1 MDKKVSIILPS
12 YNEKEN
18 IIELIEQILD
28 VFRKEQI
35 EPEIIVVDDN
45 SPDATADVV
54 TEKFGKQNRIN
65 PALSASQEDSSVG
78 KGGVKVIIRKQERS
92 KASAILTGLLNSSF
106 PVVVIMDANL
116 NHDPH
121 DLPRLLKTFTDF
133 NPALSVSQEDSS
145 VGKGGVD
152 LIAGSRYVSGN
163 KSGVSPSGFAL
174 PCCGEDKDAP
184 KEKPEGFIA
193 NRFVNPF
200 TRFML
205 LLRVSSCLCGL
216 FVLKKEILEKFNLK
230 KVFSGD
236 DYAIRFLYK
245 AKEMDLKILEMPV
258 ACRSG
263 YGKMRKINLLKHL
276 PAYIMTVLRLRSGIG

>member
-1 MDKKVSIILPS
+1 MNKRVSVILPT

-18 IIELIEQILD
+18 IVELIEQILD
-28 VFRKEQI
+28 VFRKERI

-54 TEKFGKQNRIN
+54 TEKFVDRDRAR
-65 PALSASQEDSSVG
+65 PAPASRG
-78 KGGVKVIIRKQERS
+78 RVKVIIRKQERS

-116 NHDPH
+116 NHDPR
-121 DLPRLLKTFTDF
+121 DLPRLLKAVGDF
-133 NPALSVSQEDSS
+133 
-145 VGKGGVD
+145 D
-152 LIAGSRYVSGN
+152 LIAGSHYVGGA
-163 KSGVSPSGFAL
+163 KAKTQPSGFAL
-174 PCCGEDKDAP
+174 PFCGENKEDA
-184 KEKPEGFIA
+184 KEKPGSFIA

-205 LLRVSSCLCGL
+205 LLRVSSRSCGL
-216 FVLKKEILEKFNLK
+216 FVLKKEILEKLNLK
-230 KVFSGD
+230 KVFSGN

-263 YGKMRKINLLKHL
+263 HGKMRKTNLLKHL
-276 PAYIMTVLRLRSGIG
+276 PAYIMTVLRLRSRIG